1 MKTHALTASLILALL
16 TACGGRSS
24 SPPDLPSDKPAEDK
38 PNTPSS
44 PSTVTL
50 NLSDIVLPPNTVE
63 RPVPDEQKQIDEA
76 LKLTNELRAEKGLQ
90 PLRYNESLA
99 AYATQRAKELVTL
112 NAHKRPNGDN
122 PLDNRYL
129 PGNGLVGENI
139 AASKAEAAE
148 TMAQWR
154 NSPNHYK
161 SITDPGYTHIGIGY
175 LYQRGSQYRHY
186 WAQILGSNGVNS
198 IYHFI
203 APLNPT
209 IIRNAV
215 NQVANYDG
223 SGHLSLSGMQ
233 HSNVTNTRGGR
244 YRSAPYLNLGNEHTL
259 ILRPYQAAG
268 WSYQTFGE
276 VASTTGGVPE
286 AYLNIGKPYIPADNV
301 TLRAE
306 YRGNAIGD
314 LAQERRTYADV
325 TALVDYSN
333 TNKTLSISFTNS
345 QSSELDGSNLRQDN
359 RLNFNDT
366 LHWDNTAQR
375 FQSNSGKAHLYGPNG
390 EELGGQFNRSINQ
403 EAYRG
408 AYGAKRVQ

>member
-139 AASKAEAAE
+139 AAGKAEAAE
-148 TMAQWR
+148 KARMEYEER
-154 NSPNHYK
+154 
-161 SITDPGYTHIGIGY
+161 
-175 LYQRGSQYRHY
+175 
-186 WAQILGSNGVNS
+186 V
-198 IYHFI
+198 
-203 APLNPT
+203 
-209 IIRNAV
+209 
-215 NQVANYDG
+215 
-223 SGHLSLSGMQ
+223 
-233 HSNVTNTRGGR
+233 
-244 YRSAPYLNLGNEHTL
+244 
-259 ILRPYQAAG
+259 QAAK
-268 WSYQTFGE
+268 
-276 VASTTGGVPE
+276 E
-286 AYLNIGKPYIPADNV
+286 AEQQEMEEKEQRWRDDLELIIAELEDEENQLERELEDE
-301 TLRAE
+301 LHRAE
-306 YRGNAIGD
+306 M
-314 LAQERRTYADV
+314 
-325 TALVDYSN
+325 
-333 TNKTLSISFTNS
+333 K
-345 QSSELDGSNLRQDN
+345 
-359 RLNFNDT
+359 
-366 LHWDNTAQR
+366 
-375 FQSNSGKAHLYGPNG
+375 
-390 EELGGQFNRSINQ
+390 
-403 EAYRG
+403 
-408 AYGAKRVQ
+408 